1 MIKNIGINGG
11 ICGITLPKERAQ
23 GVNLWFKNIEGL
35 FFEGLAWLTLNTERA
50 PYDHAAYWKY

>member
-1 MIKNIGINGG
+1 M
-11 ICGITLPKERAQ
+11 CITLPKERAQ

-35 FFEGLAWLTLNTERA
+35 FVEGLAWLTLNTERA